1 MKRRRRTC
9 AYHWRLWPTPRAATS
24 LRASSPSAAA
34 ARAANPPRSHGGT
47 PHGGPLLAGAGPPHG
62 AEAVRPKLR
71 QWGPPPPPPRPLARP
86 FGERSHPYEGSPLG
100 SSAKNRGGWPGARSR
115 GPARTAAPAASS
127 ACNSRTRHS
136 RTCGSRRRLSS
147 LGGATCKRCTTS
159 RPAGSKRSSG
169 HGHRGS
175 AEGAASRRHGG
186 RASARA
192 VGLPQA
198 QLRRQAAAPRRQR
211 GAPPPALPED
221 SAA

>member
-1 MKRRRRTC
+1 MTACGSSVGSRRIRCRWHLPHRQASCPSGDGGGGGVLPSVAHT
-9 AYHWRLWPTPRAATS
+9 AAV
-24 LRASSPSAAA
+24 
-34 ARAANPPRSHGGT
+34 GD
-47 PHGGPLLAGAGPPHG
+47 GPPCRTG
-62 AEAVRPKLR
+62 ACPRLP
-71 QWGPPPPPPRPLARP
+71 GPPPPRPLARP